1 MTTEYP
7 VDSARCYTSEQD
19 ENQHA
24 VVSARTSKRN
34 RLSAAERRAKLESI
48 KTQYLAGHPLLV
60 IRLNLGL
67 REEQLSKMLAEL
79 FMAGELTP
87 IASTYEVLSVSQAI
101 KSIPGFTVS
110 ADGYVR
116 VTKTDSGVVLTS
128 YIADGDEHA

>member
-1 MTTEYP
+1 MTDHKT
-7 VDSARCYTSEQD
+7 VVLSTSQSAETDAPCLGEGGKR
-19 ENQHA
+19 
-24 VVSARTSKRN
+24 VRN
-34 RLSAAERRAKLESI
+34 RLSAAERKAKLESI
-48 KTQYLAGHPLLV
+48 KTQYRAGHPLLV

-101 KSIPGFTVS
+101 KNIPGFTVS

-128 YIADGDEHA
+128 YIADGDEHGY